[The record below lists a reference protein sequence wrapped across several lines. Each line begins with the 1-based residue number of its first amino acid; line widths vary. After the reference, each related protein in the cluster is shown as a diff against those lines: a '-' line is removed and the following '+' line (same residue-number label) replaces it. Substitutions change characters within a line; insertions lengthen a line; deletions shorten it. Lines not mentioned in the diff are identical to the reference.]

1 MSHPPSAQVVPR
13 AARLRVGD
21 DVAVGARGGTL
32 LRAPF
37 GVRSDEEEEEEE
49 EEEEAQGAAGE
60 DALPTEAAD
69 LDALVADLAALKA
82 AAKTPYA
89 TRVLDREAT
98 AATAKRK
105 ARGGDADDEA
115 KAAAEAKRKAEK
127 LAAMQA
133 RLAAFQEGG

>member
-1 MSHPPSAQVVPR
+1 MSHPPPAQVVPR

-37 GVRSDEEEEEEE
+37 GGRSDDDDDDDDD
-49 EEEEAQGAAGE
+49 EEAQGAAGE